1 LKILNNNF
9 FSQDMSLIDSNL
21 SLVLQAA
28 GEYEYALKFLE
39 NALDLNK
46 RYYGMKNQK
55 TALSHHLLARLQS
68 CRGDFRTALQNE
80 RETYQIYKTIYGE
93 DHERTR
99 ESAQVLKHLTEQA
112 VILQKKMNE
121 MYKGE
126 KVHSNYPPIQIQQPS
141 MSTVLTML
149 NIINGIHH
157 LPTQEE
163 ELSIERF
170 REEILRLQQ
179 NGVISINSIKT
190 AKVAAT
196 SDPIKT
202 NNDSISQNTV
212 KINAQDDD
220 LQ

>member
-1 LKILNNNF
+1 
-9 FSQDMSLIDSNL
+9 MSLIDSNL
-21 SLVLQAA
+21 GLVLQAA

-46 RYYGMKNQK
+46 RYYGMKNTK

-80 RETYQIYKTIYGE
+80 RETYQIYKAIYGE

-126 KVHSNYPPIQIQQPS
+126 KVHNYPPIQIQQPS

-149 NIINGIHH
+149 NIINGVHH
-157 LPTQEE
+157 MPTQEE
-163 ELSIERF
+163 ELSMERF
-170 REEILRLQQ
+170 REEILKYQQ
-179 NGVISINSIKT
+179 NGVITINSIK
-190 AKVAAT
+190 AAAVAAT

-202 NNDSISQNTV
+202 NSDSISQNTV